1 MCRAQSKTFF
11 CTRWRAIR
19 TAVFFCLLLMCLET
33 TQTTAATAAAMIT
46 SRLFW
51 ACSATEAWL
60 SPLSLPEPLEQALP
74 VSEAVWSMEGSVSVR
89 RAAKQKNAKKAG
101 GFLVFAQKR
110 YLCGKVFWGILR
122 KKRIAKN
129 SLKTAM
135 TVAPTFAIDRA
146 WSN

>member
-1 MCRAQSKTFF
+1 
-11 CTRWRAIR
+11 
-19 TAVFFCLLLMCLET
+19 
-33 TQTTAATAAAMIT
+33 
-46 SRLFW
+46 
-51 ACSATEAWL
+51 L

-74 VSEAVWSMEGSVSVR
+74 VSEAVWSMECSVSVR

-129 SLKTAM
+129 SLKTGITNVSCAKKRVGHACICPRM
-135 TVAPTFAIDRA
+135 VTGSPVV
-146 WSN
+146 